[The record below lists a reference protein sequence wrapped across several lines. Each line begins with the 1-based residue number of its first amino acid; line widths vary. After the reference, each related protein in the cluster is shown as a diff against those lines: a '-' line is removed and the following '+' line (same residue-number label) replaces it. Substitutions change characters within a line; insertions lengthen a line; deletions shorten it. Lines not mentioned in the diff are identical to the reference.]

1 MSQSHPTA
9 HPDTHQDAQQHLTT
23 QAIELSMAAPQ
34 VVAQRL
40 TRMAMASIN
49 PSQNDHDELMLMGSE
64 KLLAFQQSWVAMWN
78 QAWHAQVALAESLT
92 RGSLALASGG
102 DAHDDHPA
110 QLLMQMP
117 AAAAKVLSAGL
128 APVHDKTM
136 ANARRLSAAGA

>member
-1 MSQSHPTA
+1 MSHAPTDA
-9 HPDTHQDAQQHLTT
+9 HPDAQQHLTT

-40 TRMAMASIN
+40 TRMAMAGIN
-49 PSQNDHDELMLMGSE
+49 PSQGYHDELMLMGSE

-92 RGSLALASGG
+92 RGSLALASGH

-117 AAAAKVLSAGL
+117 TEAARVLSAGL
-128 APVHDKTM
+128 APVHGQAM